1 MTRDVTRFLLAAIL
15 VAAAIAL
22 AITIAE
28 SGHANPPNTSNASS
42 GAGSTSGTASSVSK
56 ADSSYLQYT
65 AQMDLS
71 QQDMAQIAE
80 VRGEDSATV
89 NYAHMMMSD
98 HGATHSKVTSLANQ
112 LGVTLPTS
120 PTSEQKAQ
128 ADELA
133 GTSDSSFDH
142 TYASMQVANHKQSIE
157 TTKHEID
164 NGSDPSVVAYAKSYL
179 PMEEKHLQIAE
190 DELDATQDSNSNSN
204 DNSNSS
210 TPTTVPAGT
219 GGLAASQDVGGVGWF
234 AGLVVGFVFAL
245 AGASVAVA
253 RARRGARPSGPPW
266 AAITAI
272 SGLAVALLSVI
283 FLVAGHGRSGP
294 GDFGDDRTAGT
305 ATALSRSSTPTAVAL
320 PSLHVTAAVD
330 AVGVDH
336 GTLAV
341 PDDPARVGWWTSSAQ
356 IGSRTGTTVLDGHVD
371 TARAGAGAL
380 FQVGLGNVRVGTEV
394 VVTTAGGAHVTY
406 RVYAQRVYT
415 KAFGLPADV
424 FGQTGAPRLVLITC
438 GGRFDAAHHSYDD
451 NVVVYARPIGA

>member
-1 MTRDVTRFLLAAIL
+1 MARDITRFLLAAVL

-22 AITIAE
+22 VITIAE
-28 SGHANPPNTSNASS
+28 SGHANPPNTSSTSNGSS
-42 GAGSTSGTASSVSK
+42 GDGSTSGTASSVSK
-56 ADSSYLQYT
+56 TDSAYLQYT

-71 QQDMAQIAE
+71 QQDLAQIAE
-80 VRGEDSATV
+80 VRGQDSATV
-89 NYAHMMMSD
+89 DYAHMTMSD
-98 HGATHSKVTSLANQ
+98 HGTTHSKVTTLAKH

-120 PTSEQKAQ
+120 ATPEQNAQ

-142 TYASMQVANHKQSIE
+142 THASMQVTNHKQSIE

-164 NGSDPSVVAYAKSYL
+164 NGSDPSVIAYAKYYL
-179 PMEEKHLQIAE
+179 PIEEKHLQIAQ

-204 DNSNSS
+204 SN

-219 GGLAASQDVGGVGWF
+219 GGLAATQDVGGLGWL
-234 AGLVVGFVFAL
+234 AALVVGLVVAL
-245 AGASVAVA
+245 AGAFVALA
-253 RARRGARPSGPPW
+253 RPRRGTRTSGPPW

-341 PDDPARVGWWTSSAQ
+341 PDDPARVGWWTSSAP

-394 VVTTAGGAHVTY
+394 VVTTAGHVQVTY

-424 FGQTGAPRLVLITC
+424 FSQAGGPRLVLITC
-438 GGRFDAAHHSYDD
+438 GGRFDAAHHSYED
-451 NVVVYARPIGA
+451 NVVVYARPAET